1 VPQIY
6 AITFLTFQLWS
17 FDNDA
22 DVVAGGV
29 DISADGP
36 VWAAVWEPGRSVS
49 SDGGHDVCVVDIDYT
64 AEPGRCAHAG
74 SRRRGRVSAT
84 ADDDAVSLSLSLSPC
99 VCICLC
105 VFWYLSMFVYFR
117 QSCIH
122 VYAVVPLLVPLMF
135 NTVACYML
143 RPVSV
148 SMFSACLLQVG
159 VVLKRHNFRSCKQHH
174 SSSGTLV
181 FWCQSA
187 NWNSLF
193 SVACSSF
200 SRLV

>member
-1 VPQIY
+1 MPQIY
-6 AITFLTFQLWS
+6 AITFLIFQLWS

-84 ADDDAVSLSLSLSPC
+84 ADDDAV
-99 VCICLC
+99 
-105 VFWYLSMFVYFR
+105 
-117 QSCIH
+117 
-122 VYAVVPLLVPLMF
+122 
-135 NTVACYML
+135 
-143 RPVSV
+143 
-148 SMFSACLLQVG
+148 
-159 VVLKRHNFRSCKQHH
+159 
-174 SSSGTLV
+174 
-181 FWCQSA
+181 
-187 NWNSLF
+187 
-193 SVACSSF
+193 
-200 SRLV
+200 

>member
-1 VPQIY
+1 MDRFEQQFENLDVQSQVMEDTMCASSTLTTPQN
-6 AITFLTFQLWS
+6 QV
-17 FDNDA
+17 DA
-22 DVVAGGV
+22 LMQEVA
-29 DISADGP
+29 D
-36 VWAAVWEPGRSVS
+36 E
-49 SDGGHDVCVVDIDYT
+49 
-64 AEPGRCAHAG
+64 AG
-74 SRRRGRVSAT
+74 SVPLPMMMLFR
-84 ADDDAVSLSLSLSPC
+84 SLSLSLSPC

-148 SMFSACLLQVG
+148 SMFSACLLQVR

-174 SSSGTLV
+174 SSCGTLV
-181 FWCQSA
+181 F
-187 NWNSLF
+187 
-193 SVACSSF
+193 
-200 SRLV
+200 

>member
-1 VPQIY
+1 MVIWQ
-6 AITFLTFQLWS
+6 W
-17 FDNDA
+17 
-22 DVVAGGV
+22 
-29 DISADGP
+29 
-36 VWAAVWEPGRSVS
+36 
-49 SDGGHDVCVVDIDYT
+49 
-64 AEPGRCAHAG
+64 
-74 SRRRGRVSAT
+74 RRRCGWWCRYLSWWTGLSSSLRTWTFSLKWWRTRCVRRRHWLHRRTRSMRSCRKSPMRPGQCHCRWWCCFA
-84 ADDDAVSLSLSLSPC
+84 LSLSLSPC

-143 RPVSV
+143 WPVSV